1 MRALK
6 RVCFRAFFAPSCT
19 GSGNRRDQLLLLL
32 LAETGFRIGELLG
45 VRYVEDIDYQGCRIR
60 VEPKTDNENEV
71 RAKYEEDRW
80 AKVSKDTF
88 DILLFYYAKCRN
100 LLKESEYLFITL
112 SGKNA
117 GRALTEDA
125 VNAMLRRLQEKTQI
139 EVTSNM
145 LRHCFANERRKNR
158 WSLELISQ
166 ALGQARNF
174 SVKMQHCIWQ
184 INCYRSG

>member
-1 MRALK
+1 M
-6 RVCFRAFFAPSCT
+6 
-19 GSGNRRDQLLLLL
+19 
-32 LAETGFRIGELLG
+32 
-45 VRYVEDIDYQGCRIR
+45 
-60 VEPKTDNENEV
+60 
-71 RAKYEEDRW
+71 RAKYEEDRL
-80 AKVSKDTF
+80 AKASKYTY
-88 DILLFYYAKCRN
+88 DILVFYYAKYRN

-112 SGKNA
+112 SRKNV
-117 GRALTEDA
+117 GRAVTEDA

>member
-1 MRALK
+1 M
-6 RVCFRAFFAPSCT
+6 
-19 GSGNRRDQLLLLL
+19 
-32 LAETGFRIGELLG
+32 
-45 VRYVEDIDYQGCRIR
+45 
-60 VEPKTDNENEV
+60 

-80 AKVSKDTF
+80 AKVSKDMF
-88 DILLFYYAKCRN
+88 DILLFYYAKYRN

-139 EVTSNM
+139 EVTSHM
-145 LRHCFANERRKNR
+145 LRHYFANERRKNR

-166 ALGQARNF
+166 ALVQRKLSFG
-174 SVKMQHCIWQ
+174 
-184 INCYRSG
+184 